1 MNNKNIIITGFS
13 LGFGL
18 MCFIWGV
25 LWMMMCLDYKHQT
38 IKLEQSNADLKWQ
51 LSEISSLCGGND
63 VK

>member
-18 MCFIWGV
+18 MFFICGV
-25 LWMMMCLDYKHQT
+25 LWMIMCLDYKHQT
-38 IKLEQSNADLKWQ
+38 IKLEQNNANLKWQ